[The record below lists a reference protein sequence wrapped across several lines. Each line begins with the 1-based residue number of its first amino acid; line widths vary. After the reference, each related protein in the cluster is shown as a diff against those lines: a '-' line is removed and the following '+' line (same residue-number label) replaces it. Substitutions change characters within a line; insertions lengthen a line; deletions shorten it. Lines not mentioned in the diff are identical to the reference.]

1 MGKTINDC
9 RQIWLIYF
17 QDNFLKDIVT
27 IVLIIVQTT
36 KVDQNLSSIG
46 LPVIVRLVVVF
57 LVFNRMK

>member
-9 RQIWLIYF
+9 RQIWQIYF

-27 IVLIIVQTT
+27 LILIIVQTT
-36 KVDQNLSSIG
+36 RVDQNLSSIG
-46 LPVIVRLVVVF
+46 VPVIVRLIVVF

>member
-27 IVLIIVQTT
+27 LVLIIVQTT